1 LNRRSSFESGTRGFR
16 TKLPGLN
23 YIVLATHTGLILS
36 RRWPLGKQMIEISTE
51 NIRLLEVLSSSIMP
65 PLVILVLSATA
76 TIGIWGLVGFWSF
89 PPKIPDPYSII
100 AESTIGLAGLCVL
113 IIIWRILFATIR
125 IGLIT
130 DKREITVNFV
140 WKRKAEALAR
150 YFI

>member
-1 LNRRSSFESGTRGFR
+1 LFRSSAPGFR

-23 YIVLATHTGLILS
+23 FIVLATDTGLILV
-36 RRWPLGKQMIEISTE
+36 RRWPLGKQVTEISSE
-51 NIRLLEVLSSSIMP
+51 KIRLLEVLSSSIMP
-65 PLVILVLSATA
+65 PLVILVLSITA

-113 IIIWRILFATIR
+113 VIIWRALFATMR

-130 DKREITVNFV
+130 GKKDITVNFV
-140 WKRKAEALAR
+140 WKKKAEALAR

>member
-1 LNRRSSFESGTRGFR
+1 LNRRALFRSSTPGFR

-23 YIVLATHTGLILS
+23 FIVLATDTGLILV
-36 RRWPLGKQMIEISTE
+36 RRWPLGKQVTE
-51 NIRLLEVLSSSIMP
+51 VSSEKIRLLEVLSSSIMP
-65 PLVILVLSATA
+65 PLVILVLSITA

-113 IIIWRILFATIR
+113 VIIWRALFATMR

-130 DKREITVNFV
+130 DKKDITVNFV
-140 WKRKAEALAR
+140 WKKKAEALAR

>member
-1 LNRRSSFESGTRGFR
+1 LFRSSAPGFR

-23 YIVLATHTGLILS
+23 FIVLATDTGLILV
-36 RRWPLGKQMIEISTE
+36 RRWPLGKQVTEISSE
-51 NIRLLEVLSSSIMP
+51 KIRLLEVLSSSIMP
-65 PLVILVLSATA
+65 PLVILVLSITA

-113 IIIWRILFATIR
+113 VIIWRALFATMR

-130 DKREITVNFV
+130 DKKDITVNFV
-140 WKRKAEALAR
+140 WKKKAEALAR